1 MSRSSIALSNMRA
14 VVIVIVLAFHSALA
28 YLAAL
33 PDQPYRFNAAPYL
46 WQAIP
51 IVDHERWF
59 GFDLFCA
66 WQDVSL
72 MALMF
77 FLSGLFVPSSLARKG
92 AWTYFAD
99 RLLRIGLPFALAVLL
114 LMPVAYYPTFR
125 VTALD
130 PSLNAYVQSWLAL
143 PFWPCGP
150 QWFLWLLLTLNILAA
165 GLHRFAP
172 GFGDVLGRWA
182 GAARN
187 QPVRFFVGL
196 SAFSALAY
204 MPLALWFAP
213 WDWTHF
219 SPFSFQLSRPLH
231 YLVYFFAG
239 YAIGTTDLDRGL
251 LATDGLLARRWAL
264 WTVVSLVGFGLWA
277 GPTSLMLD
285 DDNTAPL
292 FVQIA
297 AALGYSLACAAG
309 CLFLL
314 AVCLRFGRNRVRA
327 LDSLSANAYGM
338 YLVHYVFVVWLQF
351 ALLDL
356 ALFAVVKVAIVFGG
370 TLLMSWAISAGS
382 GGLSFGASLVGAKR

>member
-1 MSRSSIALSNMRA
+1 
-14 VVIVIVLAFHSALA
+14 
-28 YLAAL
+28 
-33 PDQPYRFNAAPYL
+33 
-46 WQAIP
+46 
-51 IVDHERWF
+51 
-59 GFDLFCA
+59 
-66 WQDVSL
+66 
-72 MALMF
+72 
-77 FLSGLFVPSSLARKG
+77 
-92 AWTYFAD
+92 
-99 RLLRIGLPFALAVLL
+99 
-114 LMPVAYYPTFR
+114 
-125 VTALD
+125 
-130 PSLNAYVQSWLAL
+130 
-143 PFWPCGP
+143 
-150 QWFLWLLLTLNILAA
+150 
-165 GLHRFAP
+165 
-172 GFGDVLGRWA
+172 
-182 GAARN
+182 
-187 QPVRFFVGL
+187 
-196 SAFSALAY
+196 
-204 MPLALWFAP
+204 MPLALWFSP

-219 SPFSFQLSRPLH
+219 GPFSFQLSRPLH

-314 AVCLRFGRNRVRA
+314 AVCLRFGRNRMRA

-351 ALLDL
+351 ALLEL

-370 TLLMSWAISAGS
+370 TLLMSWAISASS